1 MFGNK
6 TRMPILTAS
15 ILLEV
20 LATAITQEKE
30 RKGIQNGGGK
40 LSLFADDV
48 IFYIENP
55 IAATYKPLELG
66 NKFSKVAEFK
76 ISIQKFVAFLYTNNE
91 LSEIES
97 KKNLV

>member
-30 RKGIQNGGGK
+30 RKGIQIGGGK
-40 LSLFADDV
+40 LSLLADDV

-55 IAATYKPLELG
+55 IVATYKPLELG
-66 NKFSKVAEFK
+66 NKFSKIAEFK
-76 ISIQKFVAFLYTNNE
+76 INIQKFVAFLYTNNE
-91 LSEIES
+91 LSES